1 MITTKQNFTRTKGD
15 NYPIKISIKKDKT
28 DPLDITGA
36 TLTLK
41 VLRGQLE
48 TYTANIVD
56 AENGIAEFLFTEDS
70 FDSSGSFKYE
80 IELVTASGIKYT
92 VATGTFNIIKDLD

>member
-15 NYPIKISIKKDKT
+15 SYPIKISIKKDKT
-28 DPLDITGA
+28 NPLDITGA
-36 TLTLK
+36 TITLK

-48 TYTANIVD
+48 SYIANILD
-56 AENGIAEFLFTEDS
+56 AENGIAEFLFTGDS
-70 FDSSGSFKYE
+70 FDSAGSFKYE
-80 IELVTASGIKYT
+80 IELVTSSGIKYT